1 MVKDVVRVSITLDR
15 LQYEQLSRYSHIVRK
30 PPTTV
35 VKDLVVDFLPSFAA
49 VVDSFSDIDK
59 TKLVCVDN
67 FLKDAFFNVSN
78 D

>member
-1 MVKDVVRVSITLDR
+1 MVKDFVRVGITLDR

-35 VKDLVVDFLPSFAA
+35 VKDLVVDFLPSFSAA
-49 VVDSFSDIDK
+49 VDSFSNIDK
-59 TKLVCVDN
+59 TKSVFVDN
-67 FLKDAFFNVSN
+67 LLKDISSNVSN